1 MGSGFGRVEEMPK
14 PSTVSRPAELLAYC
28 FEVWPD
34 LKKKQIR
41 TWLKFQAITVNGR
54 PTSQF
59 NHPLQAGDV
68 VAVRNDRHAAPR
80 SVVGSG
86 IRVFFEDADII
97 VIDKPPN
104 LLSIASE
111 AEQERT
117 AYHQLTDH
125 VRRGNPTSRARVWI
139 VHRLDKETSGLM
151 VFAKTPESKEIL
163 QSRWDEA
170 EKRYEAVVEGRM
182 RERSGILE
190 SDLDETNP
198 FKVFSVARSENTR
211 HAVTHY
217 RVQASTPNRSLVELT
232 LETGRRHQIRVQ
244 LAEAG
249 CPIIGDKKYGAKSNP
264 AKRLGLHSAGLRFPH
279 PVTGKEMVFTCP
291 LPKELARLV

>member
-1 MGSGFGRVEEMPK
+1 MQMPK
-14 PSTVSRPAELLAYC
+14 PSTVSSPAELLAYC
-28 FEVWPD
+28 FEAWPD

-54 PTSQF
+54 PISQF
-59 NHPLQAGDV
+59 NHPLEPGDV
-68 VAVRNDRHAAPR
+68 VAVRNDRYAAPR
-80 SVVGSG
+80 SLVGSG

-117 AYHQLTDH
+117 AYYQLTEH
-125 VRRGNPTSRARVWI
+125 VRGGNPMARARVWI

-163 QSRWDEA
+163 QSRWDDA
-170 EKRYEAVVEGRM
+170 EKRYEAVVEGRL
-182 RERSGILE
+182 RTTSGIFE

-198 FKVFSVARSENTR
+198 YKVFSVARSEQTR
-211 HAVTHY
+211 HAVTHF
-217 RVQASTPNRSLVELT
+217 RVLASIPNRSLVELT

-264 AKRLGLHSAGLRFPH
+264 AKRLGLHSSALRFPH
-279 PVTGKEMVFTCP
+279 PVSGKDMVFTCP

>member
-1 MGSGFGRVEEMPK
+1 MPK
-14 PSTVSRPAELLAYC
+14 PSTVSSPAELLAYC
-28 FEVWPD
+28 FEAWPD

-54 PTSQF
+54 PISQF
-59 NHPLQAGDV
+59 NHPLLPGDV
-68 VAVRNDRHAAPR
+68 IAVRNDRYASPR

-125 VRRGNPTSRARVWI
+125 VRSGNPMARARVWI

-151 VFAKTPESKEIL
+151 IFAKTPESKEIL
-163 QSRWDEA
+163 QSHWDEA
-170 EKRYEAVVEGRM
+170 EKRYEAIVEGRL
-182 RERSGILE
+182 RERSGIFE

-198 FKVFSVARSENTR
+198 YKVFSVPRSENTR
-211 HAVTHY
+211 HAVTHF
-217 RVQASTPNRSLVELT
+217 RVLASTPNRSLVELT

-249 CPIIGDKKYGAKSNP
+249 CPIIGDKKYGGKSNP
-264 AKRLGLHSAGLRFPH
+264 AKRLGLHSSALRFPH
-279 PVTGKEMVFTCP
+279 PITGKEMSFTCP
-291 LPKELARLV
+291 LPKDLTRLV

>member
-1 MGSGFGRVEEMPK
+1 MPK
-14 PSTVSRPAELLAYC
+14 PSTVSCPAELLVYC

-54 PTSQF
+54 PVSQF
-59 NHPLQAGDV
+59 NHPLAPGDV
-68 VAVRNDRHAAPR
+68 VAVRKDRYASPR
-80 SVVGSG
+80 SLVGSG

-117 AYHQLTDH
+117 AYHQLTNH
-125 VRRGNPTSRARVWI
+125 VRGGNPMARARVWI

-163 QSRWDEA
+163 QSRWDAA
-170 EKRYEAVVEGRM
+170 EKRYEAIVEGRL

-198 FKVFSVARSENTR
+198 YKVFSVSRGPSTR

-217 RVQASTPNRSLVELT
+217 RVLASNPNRSLVELT

-249 CPIIGDKKYGAKSNP
+249 CPIVGDKKYGARSDP
-264 AKRLGLHSAGLRFPH
+264 AKRLGLHSSGLRFPH
-279 PVTGKEMVFTCP
+279 PVSGKEMVFTCP
-291 LPKELARLV
+291 LPKDLARLV